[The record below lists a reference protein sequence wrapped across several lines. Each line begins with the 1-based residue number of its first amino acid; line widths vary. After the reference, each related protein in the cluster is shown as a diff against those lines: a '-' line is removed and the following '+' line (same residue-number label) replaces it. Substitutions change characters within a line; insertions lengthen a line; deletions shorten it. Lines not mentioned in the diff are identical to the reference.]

1 MAQDRGVE
9 VLAGPTAMFRG
20 YSAERRDRAPIIE
33 AEDLRDEGARRYW
46 DDYSPPYYGFKKGPN
61 DTYQYTSESFALA
74 GVKRYWD
81 YWENRI
87 SNTDP
92 AHSKWSGYCSI
103 YFTDEDADGRQDSS
117 EVARVSGK
125 VDAMRL
131 PKEIYFAHRVIQNQQ
146 PDLHI
151 LGHWT
156 YPATQPDG
164 SKTVKTI
171 YVIANTESVELIV
184 NGKSLGVNSKPDNG
198 WIFAFPNVE
207 FAPGSVKAIGK
218 NGAEVV
224 AQQQLTTAGAPAGIK
239 LTPIVSPKGL
249 QADGEDVALI
259 DFEVVDAKGQRCPTD
274 DARVDF
280 TCDGPGIWRGGY
292 NSGKI
297 DSTNNLY
304 LNTELGINRV
314 AVRSTLK
321 AGTIMVAAKRVGLKS
336 AQVQITSKPVTVTD
350 GISTFVPPKLRGP
363 AEK

>member
-1 MAQDRGVE
+1 MIGQAPQTDQITQPGQ
-9 VLAGPTAMFRG
+9 LFRG
-20 YSAERRDRAPIIE
+20 YSVERRDRAPLIE
-33 AEDLRDEGARRYW
+33 TEDFRDEGARRFW
-46 DDYSPPYYGFKKGPN
+46 DDNSPPYYGFKKGPN

-74 GVKRYWD
+74 GVKRYWE
-81 YWENRI
+81 YWQNRI
-87 SNTDP
+87 SNPDP

-131 PKEIYFAHRVIQNQQ
+131 PKEIYFAHRVIQGDQ

-151 LGHWT
+151 LGHWS
-156 YPATQPDG
+156 YPTDKPV
-164 SKTVKTI
+164 TKTI

-184 NGKSLGVNSKPDNG
+184 NGKSAGVNSKPDNG
-198 WIFAFPNVE
+198 WIFAFPQIT
-207 FAPGSVKAIGK
+207 FAPGSLKAIGK
-218 NGAEVV
+218 NGGKVV
-224 AQQQLTTAGAPAGIK
+224 AQQELTTAGTPAAIK

-249 QADGEDVALI
+249 QADGGDVALI
-259 DFEVVDAKGQRCPTD
+259 DFEVVDAKGNRCPTD

-280 TCDGPGIWRGGY
+280 TCEGPGIWRSGY

-314 AVRSTLK
+314 AVRSTTTP
-321 AGTIMVAAKRVGLKS
+321 GTITVTAKRDGLKS
-336 AQVQITSKPVTVTD
+336 ATLQVTSRPVTITD
-350 GISTFVPPKLRGP
+350 GLSTFAAPKIPGP
-363 AEK
+363 TES